1 MGRSNCCNDAV
12 WLVCVTQNGR
22 CLTLNL
28 IVVFCIVACSNSDSP
43 AKPDLPVL
51 PHDDGGL
58 RLVTLSPHLAE
69 LTWLVGAGHMLVGV
83 SAYTDYPPEVTNLP
97 AVGDAFAL
105 DLERLAILQPDLL
118 LAWQSGTPVHIVD
131 ELQAR
136 GYRVETVKTENVAD
150 VSVALRQI
158 GALTGFEKNAARV
171 ADQFAAEMATLA
183 DKHENAESIGVF
195 YQVSRR
201 PLYTINNAHYVSD
214 LISTCGARNVFADL
228 GKLAPLIGVEAVLER
243 DPEVLFASGDAGK
256 DAFAD
261 WERWPNLAANRYA
274 NRFIMPADEIGRA
287 TPRLLVA
294 AQAMCKA
301 LDQARINRET
311 ARSQQ

>member
-1 MGRSNCCNDAV
+1 MTLKS
-12 WLVCVTQNGR
+12 R

-28 IVVFCIVACSNSDSP
+28 IVVFCIVACSDNNTP
-43 AKPDLPVL
+43 AKPGSPDSLG
-51 PHDDGGL
+51 DDAVL

-69 LTWLVGAGHMLVGV
+69 LAWLVGAGHMLVGV
-83 SAYTDYPPEVTNLP
+83 SAYTDYPEEVTQLP

-158 GALTGFEKNAARV
+158 GALTGFEENAARV
-171 ADQFAAEMATLA
+171 ANEFAANMATLA
-183 DKHENAESIGVF
+183 HQYESAESISVF

-214 LISTCGARNVFADL
+214 LINICGARNVFADL
-228 GKLAPLIGVEAVLER
+228 GRLAPLIGVEAVLER
-243 DPEVLFASGDAGK
+243 NPEVLFASGDVGK

-261 WERWPNLAANRYA
+261 WDRWPDLAANRYA
-274 NRFIMPADEIGRA
+274 NRFVMPANEIGRA
-287 TPRLLVA
+287 TPRLLIA
-294 AQAMCKA
+294 AQAMCQA
-301 LDQARINRET
+301 LDQARMNRK
-311 ARSQQ
+311 AAHSPQ